1 MFVIIRMQDA
11 AQDAE
16 NDLAVAKT
24 IQDNAKDK
32 LKYDQRR
39 VLGRRNS
46 FWYVFAWPLFQT
58 KFPFNEESVD
68 LAERLQIRKLDKIL
82 I

>member
-16 NDLAVAKT
+16 NDLVVAKT

-32 LKYDQRR
+32 LSKTKEGFSEEETHSDMF
-39 VLGRRNS
+39 LPDLCFKLNS
-46 FWYVFAWPLFQT
+46 HSVRKAMISLRGYRFASST
-58 KFPFNEESVD
+58 KD
-68 LAERLQIRKLDKIL
+68 
-82 I
+82 

>member
-1 MFVIIRMQDA
+1 MFVIIRMQGA

-32 LKYDQRR
+32 LK
-39 VLGRRNS
+39 
-46 FWYVFAWPLFQT
+46 
-58 KFPFNEESVD
+58 
-68 LAERLQIRKLDKIL
+68 
-82 I
+82 